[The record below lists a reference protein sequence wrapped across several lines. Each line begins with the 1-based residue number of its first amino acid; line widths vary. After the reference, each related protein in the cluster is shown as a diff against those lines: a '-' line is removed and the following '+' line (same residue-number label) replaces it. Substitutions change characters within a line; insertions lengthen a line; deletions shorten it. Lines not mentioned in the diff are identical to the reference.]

1 MVLINIMKVYMVI
14 LLILLLIYTIRHLV
28 FTFNRLFGKQRI
40 YYGDVK
46 TSNLKTVSVL
56 VPMYN
61 EEAVA
66 RNVLEALLKCE
77 YDWKKLEIIPINDR
91 SSDGTKAIL
100 DEYEKKY
107 PKTIK
112 PIHRKDG
119 LRGKPAG
126 LNEAMKVAKG
136 EIILV
141 FDADYRP
148 DKGLIKQLSL
158 AFEDPDVGAVMGRVI
173 PYNANK
179 KIGRAHV

>member
-1 MVLINIMKVYMVI
+1 MTFCVAI
-14 LLILLLIYTIRHLV
+14 LILKMEEKSNIFGTLCFTISRKVKTQQKH
-28 FTFNRLFGKQRI
+28 KQRI

-107 PKTIK
+107 P
-112 PIHRKDG
+112 
-119 LRGKPAG
+119 
-126 LNEAMKVAKG
+126 
-136 EIILV
+136 
-141 FDADYRP
+141 
-148 DKGLIKQLSL
+148 
-158 AFEDPDVGAVMGRVI
+158 
-173 PYNANK
+173 
-179 KIGRAHV
+179 